1 MRLSQMLNVIDSHT
15 AGEPARIVVGGIP
28 VLKGKT
34 VAEKKQ
40 YLIDHRGEQETIDEN
55 GQPMTV
61 PVLGLE

>member
-1 MRLSQMLNVIDSHT
+1 MTDANDS
-15 AGEPARIVVGGIP
+15 
-28 VLKGKT
+28 
-34 VAEKKQ
+34 EKRAYALEFKQ